1 MGSQTEEWKSDPYI
15 DFGGGEFVGPLG
27 ILMNRK
33 SASGFLHVD
42 VLKKKQKKKKRWLMW
57 RIHIESKKQA
67 ERRNLERHN

>member
-1 MGSQTEEWKSDPYI
+1 MGSQTEEWKSYPYI

-42 VLKKKQKKKKRWLMW
+42 VLKKKKKKNAGWCGGFILKVK
-57 RIHIESKKQA
+57 SKLRG
-67 ERRNLERHN
+67 ET

>member
-42 VLKKKQKKKKRWLMW
+42 VLKKKQKKKKTLVDV
-57 RIHIESKKQA
+57 EDSYLK
-67 ERRNLERHN
+67 

>member
-1 MGSQTEEWKSDPYI
+1 MGSQTEEWKSYPYI

-42 VLKKKQKKKKRWLMW
+42 VLKKKNRGLMW